1 MRWSWFIAGVMTLG
15 CTIEGEQIRKFTY
28 APEFR
33 YYARA
38 DVRSAMHELAHN
50 IEQLRQQLEAE
61 KSTPDNKAV
70 QSTLENMIRIA
81 NELDNA
87 GLATNHLRMA
97 NHIDDFRRHLNQA
110 LVAAQ
115 AEPPN
120 YFLAGA
126 LTGECLAC
134 HRR

>member
-1 MRWSWFIAGVMTLG
+1 MRWRWLVCGFLLSG
-15 CTIEGEQIRKFTY
+15 CTVESEQIRKYTY
-28 APEFR
+28 APDFR

-50 IEQLRQQLEAE
+50 IEQLRQQLEI
-61 KSTPDNKAV
+61 DNNALDAKAV
-70 QSTLENMIRIA
+70 QSTLENMMRIA